1 MNDPRASTGLRGGAF
16 WGFGSTVLVKRLSKE
31 ELPKIRGTSFWVRF
45 VRILLYGLVG
55 GFRVVRG
62 TRHHQP
68 KAQTEGLGAFGTS
81 STCTPYSRLSGSGF
95 GVGL

>member
-1 MNDPRASTGLRGGAF
+1 M
-16 WGFGSTVLVKRLSKE
+16 
-31 ELPKIRGTSFWVRF
+31 ELPKIRGTSFWVRV

-81 STCTPYSRLSGSGF
+81 STCAPYSRPLGL
-95 GVGL
+95 GVWLGLIGV